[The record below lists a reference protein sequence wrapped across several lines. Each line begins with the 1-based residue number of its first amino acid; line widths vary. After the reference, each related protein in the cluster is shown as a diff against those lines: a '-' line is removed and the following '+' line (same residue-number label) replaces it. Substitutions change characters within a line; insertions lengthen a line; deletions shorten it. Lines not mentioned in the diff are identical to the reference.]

1 MQTIQV
7 ASLPLDE
14 VIKDLAR
21 AFHTESNKQGE
32 KYELILPSEIGKGN
46 IVGTMFDGGLG
57 IIQYDCTFYH
67 DTEIHFIVNNVHPI
81 KFLYILDGEL
91 HHRFEKEKK
100 IHILNKFQNAIVVS
114 REKNGHVLNFKAN
127 KRTSVFSLEINRKE
141 FHQKL
146 IYQNDGITPEIK
158 KLFTDPELEDSF
170 YYEGDYSLKMADIF
184 KKMDEFVGSEFL
196 HLIFMEGVAYQT
208 LVHQIAQYLD
218 DQKKEKNRTVLRQ
231 SEIDGVAKAAEYI
244 QNNLSTYKAI
254 SQLSK
259 ITGIN
264 QAKLQDGF
272 KYLYHKTINQYVYK
286 ARLDLAKELLTN
298 SDCSMS
304 EIVYKIG
311 LSSKSY
317 FSRIFKEEYGM
328 QPSSFKKR
336 KEEAE

>member
-1 MQTIQV
+1 MPQW
-7 ASLPLDE
+7 
-14 VIKDLAR
+14 
-21 AFHTESNKQGE
+21 
-32 KYELILPSEIGKGN
+32 
-46 IVGTMFDGGLG
+46 
-57 IIQYDCTFYH
+57 
-67 DTEIHFIVNNVHPI
+67 
-81 KFLYILDGEL
+81 
-91 HHRFEKEKK
+91 
-100 IHILNKFQNAIVVS
+100 
-114 REKNGHVLNFKAN
+114 RE
-127 KRTSVFSLEINRKE
+127 
-141 FHQKL
+141 
-146 IYQNDGITPEIK
+146 
-158 KLFTDPELEDSF
+158 
-170 YYEGDYSLKMADIF
+170 
-184 KKMDEFVGSEFL
+184 
-196 HLIFMEGVAYQT
+196 
-208 LVHQIAQYLD
+208 
-218 DQKKEKNRTVLRQ
+218 KKEKNRTVLRQ
-231 SEIDGVAKAAEYI
+231 SEIDGVAQAAEYI